1 MDQKRHQTE
10 DQDQSSQDAQ
20 ASPSDQKSQQD
31 KEAHAATPGE
41 EKTEDQQD
49 ERLADERI
57 QELEEKAQSYYDKY
71 LRLNAEFDNFRR
83 RTNKEKYEIIQ
94 QASKE
99 LVEELLPVL
108 DDFERALGTI
118 KDAQSEHPAFNGVE
132 LIYSKFRKILERRGL
147 VEIEAQDQPFDPEY
161 HEAMTK
167 VQAPSPEQ
175 KGFVIDV
182 IEKGYKLND
191 KIIRHAKVVVGE

>member
-1 MDQKRHQTE
+1 MSEQEKYSANSEEKPENQQAQTQE
-10 DQDQSSQDAQ
+10 EQDQ
-20 ASPSDQKSQQD
+20 P
-31 KEAHAATPGE
+31 EVGG
-41 EKTEDQQD
+41 
-49 ERLADERI
+49 
-57 QELEEKAQSYYDKY
+57 EEKAQDSRDERVADEKLRELEDQAQAYYDKY

-83 RTNKEKYEIIQ
+83 RTNKEKYDIIQ

-99 LVEELLPVL
+99 LVQELLPVL

-118 KDAQSEHPAFNGVE
+118 KEAQANHPAFNGVE
-132 LIYSKFRKILERRGL
+132 LIYAKFRKVLEQRGL
-147 VEIEAQDQPFDPEY
+147 QEIEAQDIEFDPEY

-167 VQAPSPEQ
+167 VQAPSSEQ
-175 KGFVIDV
+175 KGKVIDV

>member
-1 MDQKRHQTE
+1 MSEQKKSSEHPEEQEEKQGQTQE
-10 DQDQSSQDAQ
+10 AQ
-20 ASPSDQKSQQD
+20 NQPGI
-31 KEAHAATPGE
+31 EGE
-41 EKTEDQQD
+41 EKPEDSRDERVADEKVKALEDQ
-49 ERLADERI
+49 
-57 QELEEKAQSYYDKY
+57 AQAYYDKY

-83 RTNKEKYEIIQ
+83 RTNKEKYDIIQ

-99 LVEELLPVL
+99 LVQELLPVL

-132 LIYSKFRKILERRGL
+132 LIYSKFRKIMERRGL
-147 VEIEAQDQPFDPEY
+147 EEIEARDQEFDPEF

-167 VQAPSPEQ
+167 VPASSPEQ
-175 KGFVIDV
+175 KGKVIDV